1 MARGTSGGAARF
13 TSPPGILGG
22 TTRRR
27 RTKPCVFNRHSPKD
41 SETNVAVALGIVLSN
56 DTAEQSLCAG
66 DRLRLTVPPS
76 LSGLDSDAESEHEL
90 SRLTLVVGGLSIDVG
105 LPANVSISDYIDDVI
120 DIANEQT
127 ALRESLTDQVFDDG
141 EGKWTLARLGG
152 EPIDPNRSLSEAGIY
167 DGDLLMIL
175 EAGQPVSAP
184 LFDDVDDVSARD
196 DATVGGWLTG
206 NAATLTAFGVG
217 LAATVTLAAL
227 LPRWAGD
234 PIVPAS
240 VLGLGA
246 LGMVFACA
254 MAYRPPAA
262 QRSAWVAAV
271 AAPLLFAGSLYVVPD
286 GFGATSLPMAFAL
299 TALSALLVLLISG
312 AGRTLNTGIIA
323 ACVFGAASATGNL
336 LWDPPPR
343 TVGALLATV
352 AVIVVYM
359 APRVT
364 ILLSKLPIPRVP
376 TAGEPLDD
384 IETQGGTTVE
394 GVNAVGKQIIPTE
407 EGLIQRVRRA
417 NEYLTGILVAAA
429 LAAVAGS
436 YLAVDVSDGFFW
448 QGTAFAVA
456 VATVLCLRGRS
467 HHDVVQSATLI
478 GSGLVIAIAIIVKTG
493 LYVEGWQARAVV
505 TLIVLLALVVACGLV
520 APRLEF
526 SPVLRRRVEI
536 LEYIAVASLF
546 PLCFWIV
553 RLYAYFREL
562 RI

>member
-1 MARGTSGGAARF
+1 M
-13 TSPPGILGG
+13 
-22 TTRRR
+22 
-27 RTKPCVFNRHSPKD
+27 
-41 SETNVAVALGIVLSN
+41 
-56 DTAEQSLCAG
+56 
-66 DRLRLTVPPS
+66 TVPPS

-105 LPANVSISDYIDDVI
+105 LPANVSISEYINDVI

-127 ALRESLTDQVFDDG
+127 AMRESFADTVFDDS

-152 EPIDPNRSLSEAGIY
+152 EPIDPNRSLNEAAIY
-167 DGDLLMIL
+167 DGDLLMIH
-175 EAGQPVSAP
+175 EAGRSVSEL
-184 LFDDVDDVSARD
+184 LFDDVVDTLPQQETAVRRWVADNAH
-196 DATVGGWLTG
+196 ALTC
-206 NAATLTAFGVG
+206 FGVG
-217 LAATVTLAAL
+217 LVATLTLAAL
-227 LPRWAGD
+227 LPRWAGETL
-234 PIVPAS
+234 VPAAAF
-240 VLGLGA
+240 GLGA

-254 MAYRPPAA
+254 VAYRPRAVR
-262 QRSAWVAAV
+262 RSAWVAAV
-271 AAPLLFAGSLYVVPD
+271 AVPPLFAGSLYVVAG

-299 TALSALLVLLISG
+299 TALSALLLLLISG
-312 AGRTLNTGIIA
+312 AGRALHTGIIA
-323 ACVFGAASATGNL
+323 ACVFGCASATANV
-336 LWDPPPR
+336 LWHPPPR

-352 AVIVVYM
+352 AVIVVYL

-407 EGLIQRVRRA
+407 EGLISRVRRA
-417 NEYLTGILVAAA
+417 NAYLTGILVAAA
-429 LAAVAGS
+429 LAAAFGS
-436 YLAVDVSDGFFW
+436 YLAVDVSNGFFW

-456 VATVLCLRGRS
+456 VATVLCLRGRA
-467 HHDVVQSATLI
+467 HHDLVQSATLI
-478 GSGLVIAIAIIVKTG
+478 GSGLVIAIAVVVKSG
-493 LYVEGWQARAVV
+493 LNLDGWELRTTVALTA
-505 TLIVLLALVVACGLV
+505 LLMLVVACGLV

-526 SPVLRRRVEI
+526 SPVMRRRVEI

-553 RLYAYFREL
+553 RLYAFFREL

>member
-1 MARGTSGGAARF
+1 M
-13 TSPPGILGG
+13 L
-22 TTRRR
+22 
-27 RTKPCVFNRHSPKD
+27 NRHSPKD
-41 SETNVAVALGIVLSN
+41 SETNVAVTLGIVLSN
-56 DTAEQSLCAG
+56 VTAEQSLCAG
-66 DRLRLTVPPS
+66 DRLALTVPPS
-76 LSGLDSDAESEHEL
+76 LSGLDSDTETDHEL
-90 SRLTLVVGGLSIDVG
+90 TRLTLVVGGLSIDVG
-105 LPANVSISDYIDDVI
+105 LPADVSISEYIIDVI

-127 ALRESLTDQVFDDG
+127 ALRESFADQVFDDS

-167 DGDLLMIL
+167 DGELLMIQ
-175 EAGQPVSAP
+175 EARRSVSAL
-184 LFDDVDDVSARD
+184 LFDDVADTGAHDEGA
-196 DATVGGWLTG
+196 VGGWIARNASALTW
-206 NAATLTAFGVG
+206 FGVG

-227 LPRWAGD
+227 MPRWAGETL
-234 PIVPAS
+234 VPAA

-254 MAYRPPAA
+254 MAYRPNTA
-262 QRSAWVAAV
+262 QRSAWVATV

-299 TALSALLVLLISG
+299 TALSALLVLLLSG
-312 AGRTLNTGIIA
+312 AGRALNTGIVSV
-323 ACVFGAASATGNL
+323 CVLGGASATASL
-336 LWDPPPR
+336 LWQPPPR

-407 EGLIQRVRRA
+407 EGLTERVRRA

-429 LAAVAGS
+429 LAAAAGS
-436 YLAVDVSDGFFW
+436 YLAVDVSNGFFW
-448 QGTAFAVA
+448 QGTVFAIA
-456 VATVLCLRGRS
+456 VATVLCLRGRA
-467 HHDVVQSATLI
+467 HHDLVQSATLI
-478 GSGLVIAIAIIVKTG
+478 GSGLAITIAVIVKTG
-493 LYVEGWQARAVV
+493 INLDGWQLRAAVA
-505 TLIVLLALVVACGLV
+505 LIALLLLVVACGLV

-526 SPVLRRRVEI
+526 SPVMRRRVEI

-553 RLYAYFREL
+553 RLYAFFREL

>member
-1 MARGTSGGAARF
+1 M
-13 TSPPGILGG
+13 
-22 TTRRR
+22 
-27 RTKPCVFNRHSPKD
+27 
-41 SETNVAVALGIVLSN
+41 
-56 DTAEQSLCAG
+56 
-66 DRLRLTVPPS
+66 
-76 LSGLDSDAESEHEL
+76 DSDAESELEL

-105 LPANVSISDYIDDVI
+105 LPANVSISEYINDVV
-120 DIANEQT
+120 DIANEQ
-127 ALRESLTDQVFDDG
+127 AASRESFADVVFDDS

-167 DGDLLMIL
+167 DGDLLMIQ
-175 EAGQPVSAP
+175 EAGRSVSAL
-184 LFDDVDDVSARD
+184 LFDDVDDTGAREEQ
-196 DATVGGWLTG
+196 AAHGWVAR
-206 NAATLTAFGVG
+206 NAAALTCFGVG
-217 LAATVTLAAL
+217 LAATLTLAAI
-227 LPRWAGD
+227 LPRWAGETL
-234 PIVPAS
+234 VPAT

-246 LGMVFACA
+246 LSMVFACA
-254 MAYRPPAA
+254 MAFRPTGER
-262 QRSAWVAAV
+262 RSAWVAAA
-271 AAPLLFAGSLYVVPD
+271 AAPLLFAGSLYIVPD

-299 TALSALLVLLISG
+299 AGLSALLVLLISG
-312 AGRTLNTGIIA
+312 AGRAMNTGIIA
-323 ACVFGAASATGNL
+323 VCVFGGASATANL
-336 LWDPPPR
+336 LWNPPPR
-343 TVGALLATV
+343 TVGALLATI

-384 IETQGGTTVE
+384 IETQGGTTVD

-436 YLAVDVSDGFFW
+436 YLAIDVSNGFFW
-448 QGTAFAVA
+448 QGTAFAIA
-456 VATVLCLRGRS
+456 VATVLCLRGRA
-467 HHDVVQSATLI
+467 HHDLVQSATLI
-478 GSGLVIAIAIIVKTG
+478 GSGLVIAIAVIVKTG
-493 LYVEGWQARAVV
+493 LYVDGWHLRAAV
-505 TLIVLLALVVACGLV
+505 TLIALLALVIACGLV

-536 LEYIAVASLF
+536 LEYIAIASLF

-553 RLYAYFREL
+553 RLYAFFREL

>member
-1 MARGTSGGAARF
+1 
-13 TSPPGILGG
+13 
-22 TTRRR
+22 
-27 RTKPCVFNRHSPKD
+27 
-41 SETNVAVALGIVLSN
+41 
-56 DTAEQSLCAG
+56 
-66 DRLRLTVPPS
+66 
-76 LSGLDSDAESEHEL
+76 
-90 SRLTLVVGGLSIDVG
+90 
-105 LPANVSISDYIDDVI
+105 
-120 DIANEQT
+120 
-127 ALRESLTDQVFDDG
+127 
-141 EGKWTLARLGG
+141 
-152 EPIDPNRSLSEAGIY
+152 
-167 DGDLLMIL
+167 
-175 EAGQPVSAP
+175 
-184 LFDDVDDVSARD
+184 
-196 DATVGGWLTG
+196 
-206 NAATLTAFGVG
+206 
-217 LAATVTLAAL
+217 
-227 LPRWAGD
+227 
-234 PIVPAS
+234 
-240 VLGLGA
+240 
-246 LGMVFACA
+246 
-254 MAYRPPAA
+254 
-262 QRSAWVAAV
+262 
-271 AAPLLFAGSLYVVPD
+271 
-286 GFGATSLPMAFAL
+286 
-299 TALSALLVLLISG
+299 
-312 AGRTLNTGIIA
+312 
-323 ACVFGAASATGNL
+323 
-336 LWDPPPR
+336 
-343 TVGALLATV
+343 
-352 AVIVVYM
+352 VVYM

>member
-1 MARGTSGGAARF
+1 
-13 TSPPGILGG
+13 
-22 TTRRR
+22 
-27 RTKPCVFNRHSPKD
+27 
-41 SETNVAVALGIVLSN
+41 
-56 DTAEQSLCAG
+56 
-66 DRLRLTVPPS
+66 LTVPPS
-76 LSGLDSDAESEHEL
+76 LSGLDSDAESELEL

-105 LPANVSISDYIDDVI
+105 LPANVSISAYIDDVV

-127 ALRESLTDQVFDDG
+127 ALRESFADEVFDDS

-152 EPIDPNRSLSEAGIY
+152 EPIDPIRSLSEAGIY
-167 DGDLLMIL
+167 DGDLLMIQ
-175 EAGQPVSAP
+175 EAGRPVSAL
-184 LFDDVDDVSARD
+184 LFDDVDDTLAHDEPAVRGWITRNSA
-196 DATVGGWLTG
+196 ALTC
-206 NAATLTAFGVG
+206 FGVAMT
-217 LAATVTLAAL
+217 AAVTLAAV
-227 LPRWAGD
+227 LPHWAGNAVM
-234 PIVPAS
+234 PTTI
-240 VLGLGA
+240 LGLGA
-246 LGMVFACA
+246 LGMVLACA
-254 MAYRPPAA
+254 MAYRPDAA
-262 QRSAWVAAV
+262 KRSALVATV

-299 TALSALLVLLISG
+299 TALSSLLVLLISG
-312 AGRTLNTGIIA
+312 TGRALHTGIIT
-323 ACVFGAASATGNL
+323 ACVFGGVSATAAL
-336 LWDPPPR
+336 LWHPPPR

-352 AVIVVYM
+352 AVIVVYL

-364 ILLSKLPIPRVP
+364 IGLSKLPIPRVP

-407 EGLIQRVRRA
+407 EGLIRRVQRA

-429 LAAVAGS
+429 LAAVIGS
-436 YLAVDVSDGFFW
+436 YLTVDVSNGFFW

-456 VATVLCLRGRS
+456 VATVLCLRGRG

-478 GSGLVIAIAIIVKTG
+478 GSGLVIAIGLIVKTG
-493 LYVEGWQARAVV
+493 LYLDGWQLRAALA
-505 TLIVLLALVVACGLV
+505 LIALLALVVACGLV

-536 LEYIAVASLF
+536 LEYLAVGSLF

-553 RLYAYFREL
+553 RLYAFFREL